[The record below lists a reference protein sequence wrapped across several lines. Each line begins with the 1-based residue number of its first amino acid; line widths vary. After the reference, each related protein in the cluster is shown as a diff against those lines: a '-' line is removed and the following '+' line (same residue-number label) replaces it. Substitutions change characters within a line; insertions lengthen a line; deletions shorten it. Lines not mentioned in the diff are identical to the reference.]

1 MARLFR
7 KFRLQFLNQ
16 EKSSKYFLYALGEIF
31 LIVIGILIALG
42 INNWNQ
48 NKQIRKR
55 EQFYLSGL
63 KKEFEN
69 SKLKLEKLIEVN
81 KLNYNQAKKL
91 SIIIAK
97 DSIIDEEEL
106 SKLLYHSFSN
116 EIAYNP
122 NNSLLSEIINSGSL
136 KHISDSQLRK
146 HLTNWDS
153 QLQSVNRQE
162 EALRE
167 EREHILDL
175 FRSNNGSNRT
185 VFDLSDISTDIIG
198 IPKATVHKSNSDLIL
213 TDAFENNILMFILTG
228 IATETSHYEPL
239 LGEINKILD
248 LTEAN
253 LK

>member
-91 SIIIAK
+91 
-97 DSIIDEEEL
+97 
-106 SKLLYHSFSN
+106 
-116 EIAYNP
+116 
-122 NNSLLSEIINSGSL
+122 
-136 KHISDSQLRK
+136 
-146 HLTNWDS
+146 
-153 QLQSVNRQE
+153 
-162 EALRE
+162 
-167 EREHILDL
+167 
-175 FRSNNGSNRT
+175 
-185 VFDLSDISTDIIG
+185 
-198 IPKATVHKSNSDLIL
+198 
-213 TDAFENNILMFILTG
+213 
-228 IATETSHYEPL
+228 
-239 LGEINKILD
+239 
-248 LTEAN
+248 
-253 LK
+253 